1 MALLCDLK
9 DMIDNGVI
17 NCLQPEAIVANAW
30 LLSRSHWQ
38 NSYLKLSS
46 DAKSNEMVSST
57 VKPVLSGPVLNGRPV
72 LSGQMSKSR
81 KSTPL
86 SDNCKLYLY

>member
-46 DAKSNEMVSST
+46 DAKSNEMVSSIRFSS
-57 VKPVLSGPVLNGRPV
+57 SG
-72 LSGQMSKSR
+72 
-81 KSTPL
+81 
-86 SDNCKLYLY
+86 

>member
-1 MALLCDLK
+1 MTVGRIILAPQSLWRLVTTELFKRCGDA
-9 DMIDNGVI
+9 GVCYKTLI
-17 NCLQPEAIVANAW
+17 GDGD
-30 LLSRSHWQ
+30 
-38 NSYLKLSS
+38 SS
-46 DAKSNEMVSST
+46 TT
-57 VKPVLSGPVLNGRPV
+57 VKPVLSGPVLNERPV

>member
-1 MALLCDLK
+1 MYT
-9 DMIDNGVI
+9 
-17 NCLQPEAIVANAW
+17 Q
-30 LLSRSHWQ
+30 Q
-38 NSYLKLSS
+38 
-46 DAKSNEMVSST
+46 SNDTT